1 MKNGSNAKQGFVRV
15 AKFVIFS
22 CMAGIIQTVTFTIL
36 NEVAHLPYYGAYLPA
51 LILSVLYNFTV
62 NRKFTFK
69 SATNIPIAM
78 LKVFA
83 YYCVFTPVSTIGGNY
98 LQSNL
103 GWNEYLVLAINM
115 ILNLSTEFLFCRY
128 VVYRNSIDT
137 NKQALKEKADNEDGE
152 SEETADVK

>member
-1 MKNGSNAKQGFVRV
+1 MAKEKSAKQGFIRV
-15 AKFVIFS
+15 AKFVVFS

-36 NEVAHLPYYGAYLPA
+36 NEVAHVAYWGAYLPA

-98 LQSNL
+98 LQGTL
-103 GWNEYLVLAINM
+103 GWNEYLVLAITM

-137 NKQALKEKADNEDGE
+137 NEKAKKEKEAD
-152 SEETADVK
+152 ETAE

>member
-1 MKNGSNAKQGFVRV
+1 MEKEKSVKQGFIRV
-15 AKFVIFS
+15 AKFVVFS

-36 NEVAHLPYYGAYLPA
+36 NEAAHLPYYGAYLPA

-98 LQSNL
+98 LQSTL

-137 NKQALKEKADNEDGE
+137 NKQALEAKEKEEASEN
-152 SEETADVK
+152 EETADVK